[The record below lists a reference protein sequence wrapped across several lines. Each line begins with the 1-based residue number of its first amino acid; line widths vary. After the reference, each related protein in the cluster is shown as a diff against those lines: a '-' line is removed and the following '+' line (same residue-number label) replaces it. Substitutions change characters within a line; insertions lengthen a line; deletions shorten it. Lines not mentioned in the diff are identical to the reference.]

1 MYHVVK
7 SETAALG
14 RFRVHLDTVEMND
27 ELFPY
32 SYVEQKGSVGILGFD
47 GEKIILIR
55 QYRHSVKSY
64 ELEIP
69 GGGMERGENPCE
81 TAAREMLEET
91 GYVVSSLEDLGRY
104 YPSPGSSDEICCLYA
119 AACRKSQAPKR
130 EPLELMDVVLVDE
143 DEFAS
148 MIQEGIFKHGMGLA
162 AWLKYCMKRGR
173 I

>member
-104 YPSPGSSDEICCLYA
+104 YPSPGSSDEIWGATTLLQDHQMRSAVCM
-119 AACRKSQAPKR
+119 RKKKKKVRLRR
-130 EPLELMDVVLVDE
+130 ESL
-143 DEFAS
+143 
-148 MIQEGIFKHGMGLA
+148 
-162 AWLKYCMKRGR
+162 WN
-173 I
+173 